1 MTRTTQ
7 TKELKVY
14 QQQDDD
20 VDVDE
25 EEEEKVAPKTIRTIN
40 GSDHSLSFAT
50 FPAIG
55 VHPTPED
62 DYLDGECQH
71 QKCILLP
78 RSTKT
83 PTYDHRND
91 QNRRWV
97 QGDIRLDYE

>member
-14 QQQDDD
+14 QQQDVD

-55 VHPTPED
+55 VHPTPGRRLPGWGTSIPET
-62 DYLDGECQH
+62 CIASTS
-71 QKCILLP
+71 QK
-78 RSTKT
+78 
-83 PTYDHRND
+83 
-91 QNRRWV
+91 
-97 QGDIRLDYE
+97 

>member
-25 EEEEKVAPKTIRTIN
+25 EEDEKVAPKTIRTIN

-55 VHPTPED
+55 VHPTP
-62 DYLDGECQH
+62 GRR
-71 QKCILLP
+71 LP
-78 RSTKT
+78 GWGMSTPEMHT
-83 PTYDHRND
+83 PST
-91 QNRRWV
+91 
-97 QGDIRLDYE
+97 